1 MLIILII
8 LLAVAAV
15 VGLLASPA
23 TTWGSVLFAFSMYF
37 LGLIYALFG
46 FLILNGKKLKSKAIR
61 EMSFNQA
68 FFAAMTGWGIGTI
81 IIGILFKFQFWPGA
95 NVLLVVGLIWVIV
108 LLIVDVYLAVKDEN
122 SKVLAKNA
130 IIHGAIALILGILV
144 ATMSYDHVI
153 RFMVKDKND
162 EKVLIGKYYDWMK
175 TKDQTLRDDFDRT
188 YSDVMKKQ
196 HH

>member
-1 MLIILII
+1 MLIIIII

-95 NVLLVVGLIWVIV
+95 TVLLVVGLIWVIV

-175 TKDQTLRDDFDRT
+175 SKDNALREDFYQT

-196 HH
+196 HQ